1 MEKTGP
7 HAPSVPLPFL
17 IALHASQGP
26 WQVVSQQKPSTH
38 SLLEHWL
45 PAVQA
50 EPTANSDT
58 QWEPSQKWLLEHSMS
73 LAQAVAHAPVTPR
86 QAWARQFV
94 PALAAQTIFFYPEP
108 MFDDVAIL
116 LVIASFGVGALLSAA
131 ATGLRRLVVSRKLMD
146 DSVHAAACARFVD
159 QGISAT
165 RCRTGVLVYVS
176 LFERRVEIVPD
187 IGIPVDRL
195 GDRWTQGVRSIDAA
209 PRQGVEPFVTALQ
222 ALWPLLAEAVPR
234 AAEDV
239 NELPD
244 DMVQA

>member
-1 MEKTGP
+1 MGDAVWLKQETRKRVRDCIVALESASGAEVVATVSVRSGHYR
-7 HAPSVPLPFL
+7 HADYL
-17 IALHASQGP
+17 IGAGASF
-26 WQVVSQQKPSTH
+26 V
-38 SLLEHWL
+38 SLL
-45 PAVQA
+45 
-50 EPTANSDT
+50 
-58 QWEPSQKWLLEHSMS
+58 
-73 LAQAVAHAPVTPR
+73 
-86 QAWARQFV
+86 FY
-94 PALAAQTIFFYPEP
+94 FFYPEQL
-108 MFDDVAIL
+108 FDDVAIL

-209 PRQGVEPFVTALQ
+209 ARQGVEPFVTALQ
-222 ALWPLLAEAVPR
+222 ALGPLLAEAVPR